1 MGVHDGHRQRMKS
14 RFLEAGLD
22 GFNDHNALEMLLFY
36 ALPRKDTNELAHKL
50 LNHFGSL
57 AAVLEADQKALSEI
71 EGIGENASVLLKL
84 IPAISRRYM
93 EEVMAPRKS
102 VESAEQLGRY
112 FIAKFMYFQDEVCY
126 ALLLD
131 NANRVIT
138 CKQISKGVVNATEV
152 GVRTLIELAMKYRAS
167 GVIIAHNHP
176 NGMPEPSR
184 EDEDCTVTVQNMLN
198 VVGVK
203 LIDHI
208 IVGGGVYY
216 SFKQCGVM

>member
-71 EGIGENASVLLKL
+71 DGIGENAAVLLKL
-84 IPAISRRYM
+84 IPSISRRYM

-176 NGMPEPSR
+176 NGMPEPSC

>member
-1 MGVHDGHRQRMKS
+1 
-14 RFLEAGLD
+14 
-22 GFNDHNALEMLLFY
+22 
-36 ALPRKDTNELAHKL
+36 
-50 LNHFGSL
+50 
-57 AAVLEADQKALSEI
+57 
-71 EGIGENASVLLKL
+71 
-84 IPAISRRYM
+84 
-93 EEVMAPRKS
+93 
-102 VESAEQLGRY
+102 
-112 FIAKFMYFQDEVCY
+112 MYFQDEVCY